1 MTLTAYCIS
10 DNFNFEPNKICQLKR
25 LYCLVNA
32 TGSQMD
38 SDTLYI
44 SYASN
49 NVVMGQGSESA
60 E

>member
-1 MTLTAYCIS
+1 MSI
-10 DNFNFEPNKICQLKR
+10 ER
-25 LYCLVNA
+25 LYCFVNA
-32 TGSQMD
+32 IGSQMD
-38 SDTLYI
+38 SAMLYI